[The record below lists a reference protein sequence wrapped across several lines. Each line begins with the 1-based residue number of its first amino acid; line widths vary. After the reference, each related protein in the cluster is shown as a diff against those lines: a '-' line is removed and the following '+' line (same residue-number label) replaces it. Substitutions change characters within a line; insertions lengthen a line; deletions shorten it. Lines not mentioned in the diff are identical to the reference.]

1 MISYQERSTPAL
13 PATINPAT
21 ARLPQSYE
29 SAKTALSQCVALD
42 ECKSWADKAAALAS
56 YAKQA
61 NDDELMKMAT
71 RIRDRAIRRA
81 GELLQQIEPSK
92 GGRPTETGVGAH
104 TSYPTRRTAAEEAGL
119 SKHQQVQA
127 VRIASI
133 PKADFD
139 RQVESDKPPT
149 LSQLAVQG
157 IQRPQP
163 RPIID
168 LKGRDPGEFNRA
180 LHYVGGW
187 ESAARDLAALDH
199 DIALPILTQP
209 EIIRLRAA
217 IAAVDAVTDRVIT
230 RV

>member
-1 MISYQERSTPAL
+1 MIAFQESATPAL

-29 SAKTALSQCVALD
+29 SAKTALSQCIALD

-81 GELLQQIEPSK
+81 GELLQQIQPGQGARDGKREE
-92 GGRPTETGVGAH
+92 GTRPPLRQEIA
-104 TSYPTRRTAAEEAGL
+104 RDAGM
-119 SKHQQVQA
+119 SPHQAKQA
-127 VRIASI
+127 VRIANI

-139 RQVESDKPPT
+139 RQVDSDKPPT

-163 RPIID
+163 RPVID

-187 ESAARDLAALDH
+187 ESVARDLAALDH
-199 DIALPILTQP
+199 DSALPILNQP
-209 EIIRLRAA
+209 EIVRLRAA